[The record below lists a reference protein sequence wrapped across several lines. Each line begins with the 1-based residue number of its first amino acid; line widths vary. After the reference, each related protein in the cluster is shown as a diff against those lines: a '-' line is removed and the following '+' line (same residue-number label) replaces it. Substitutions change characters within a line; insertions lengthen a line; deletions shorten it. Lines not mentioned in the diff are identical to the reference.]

1 MKNATEDLVEFEE
14 ISNQIERGYFMAK
27 RIVFGLLWTAI
38 GISALVFMHTWF
50 FLAFAMFL
58 CFMATYELNRS
69 IGLKNKPIMILSLVV
84 SAVFPLYYEYGN
96 LLGQIEVLNLKAEYL
111 ITAYVLML
119 CFLMLHNHEN
129 TKFSDVSFVVMS
141 SLFVP
146 FSFTRLMY
154 FRDIALHHPSKG
166 YTNAHGIF
174 LILFILFSACMTD
187 TFAYFV
193 GSFLGKHKL
202 CPKISPKKTV
212 EGAIGGVLGCVIANV
227 VLYAVYDNFIFAT
240 PIHNYIPIVIA
251 SVITSIVGMCGDLT
265 ASLIK
270 RNYGIKDFGNLI
282 PGHGGIMDRF
292 DSILFV
298 SAAFYAV
305 FNIFEVSI

>member
-1 MKNATEDLVEFEE
+1 
-14 ISNQIERGYFMAK
+14 MAK

-38 GISALVFMHTWF
+38 GISALVFMHTWV
-50 FLAFAMFL
+50 FLVFAMFL

-69 IGLKNKPIMILSLVV
+69 IGLKNKPIMILSLIV
-84 SAVFPLYYEYGN
+84 STSFPIFYEYGF
-96 LLGQIEVLNLKAEYL
+96 LLEQIDTLNLKTEYL
-111 ITAYVLML
+111 ITTYVLIL

-146 FSFTRLMY
+146 FAFTRLMY
-154 FRDIALHHPSKG
+154 FRDVAIYFPYKG

-174 LILFILFSACMTD
+174 LILFILFSACFTD
-187 TFAYFV
+187 TFAYFA

-212 EGAIGGVLGCVIANV
+212 EGAIGGVLGCILANV
-227 VLYAVYDNFIFAT
+227 ILYAVYNNFFFEN
-240 PIHNYIPIVIA
+240 PSNNYVAIIIVSAIL
-251 SVITSIVGMCGDLT
+251 SVVGMCGDLT

-292 DSILFV
+292 DSIMFV

>member
-1 MKNATEDLVEFEE
+1 
-14 ISNQIERGYFMAK
+14 MAK
-27 RIVFGLLWTAI
+27 RIVFGLLWLGI
-38 GISALVFMHTWF
+38 GISALVLMHTWI
-50 FLAFAMFL
+50 FLIFGMFL

-84 SAVFPLYYEYGN
+84 SAAFPLYYEYGH
-96 LLGQIEVLNLKAEYL
+96 LLRQIDVLNLKTEYI
-111 ITAYVLML
+111 ITAYVLVL

-129 TKFSDVSFVVMS
+129 TKFSDVTFVVAS

-146 FSFTRLMY
+146 FAFTRLLY
-154 FRDIALHHPSKG
+154 FRDIALHYPGKG
-166 YTNAHGIF
+166 YTNAHGMF

-187 TFAYFV
+187 TCAYFV
-193 GSFLGKHKL
+193 GSRLGKHKL

-212 EGAIGGVLGCVIANV
+212 EGAIGGIIGCVIGNV
-227 VLYAVYDNFIFAT
+227 ILYAVYDNFIFAT
-240 PIHNYIPIVIA
+240 PIHNYAPIAIA
-251 SVITSIVGMCGDLT
+251 SVITSLVGMGGDLT

-270 RNYGIKDFGNLI
+270 RNYGIKDFGNII

-292 DSILFV
+292 DSIMFV

>member
-1 MKNATEDLVEFEE
+1 
-14 ISNQIERGYFMAK
+14 MAK
-27 RIVFGLLWTAI
+27 RIVFGLLWAAI

-50 FLAFAMFL
+50 FLVFAMFL

-84 SAVFPLYYEYGN
+84 STISPIYCEYGY
-96 LLGQIEVLNLKAEYL
+96 LLRQVDGFNLKTEYL
-111 ITAYVLML
+111 ITAYVLVL

-129 TKFSDVSFVVMS
+129 TKFSDVSFVVVS

-146 FSFTRLMY
+146 FAFTRLMY
-154 FRDIALHHPSKG
+154 FRDVAVYYPDKG

-174 LILFILFSACMTD
+174 LILFILFTACFTD
-187 TFAYFV
+187 TFAYFT

-212 EGAIGGVLGCVIANV
+212 EGAVGGVLGCILANV
-227 VLYAVYDNFIFAT
+227 ILYAVYNNFFFEN
-240 PIHNYIPIVIA
+240 PSNNYVAIVIV
-251 SVITSIVGMCGDLT
+251 SVVLSVVGMCGDLT

-305 FNIFEVSI
+305 FNIFEVSV

>member
-1 MKNATEDLVEFEE
+1 
-14 ISNQIERGYFMAK
+14 MAK

-50 FLAFAMFL
+50 FLVFAMFL
-58 CFMATYELNRS
+58 CFMATFELNRS

-84 SAVFPLYYEYGN
+84 STVFPLYYEYGHYLREFN
-96 LLGQIEVLNLKAEYL
+96 GLNLKTEYL
-111 ITAYVLML
+111 ITAYVLVL

-129 TKFSDVSFVVMS
+129 TRFSNVSFVVMS

-154 FRDIALHHPSKG
+154 FRDVKLYFPDKG

-187 TFAYFV
+187 TFAYFA

-202 CPKISPKKTV
+202 CPKISPKKTI
-212 EGAIGGVLGCVIANV
+212 EGAIGGVLGCVLANV
-227 VLYAVYDNFIFAT
+227 VLYAVYNNFIFAN
-240 PIHNYIPIVIA
+240 PKNNYVAIVIL
-251 SVITSIVGMCGDLT
+251 SVVTSIVGMCGDLT

-292 DSILFV
+292 DSIMFV

-305 FNIFEVSI
+305 FNIFEVSV